1 MQHQLLLQRQ
11 RNACARRPEE
21 ALCRLLEQAST
32 ETTTE
37 QPFPLPSPISSMLAC
52 VPDTAAGKV
61 STSVRP
67 KFNQLKSPTPEPA
80 NAAAVLY
87 ELDAV
92 TSAESDEG

>member
-1 MQHQLLLQRQ
+1 
-11 RNACARRPEE
+11 
-21 ALCRLLEQAST
+21 
-32 ETTTE
+32 
-37 QPFPLPSPISSMLAC
+37 MLAC